1 MTEVT
6 LVIHMIISVVHT
18 IIMPRIT
25 LVAIK
30 ALLWLTLILAV
41 VKVMQAFADI
51 IYLSIISVIETKR
64 NKKLL
69 DK

>member
-1 MTEVT
+1 MTG
-6 LVIHMIISVVHT
+6 
-18 IIMPRIT
+18 IT
-25 LVAIK
+25 SAIYTS
-30 ALLWLTLILAV
+30 ALWLTLILAV